1 MTEKDKGGRPTKLTP
16 EVRDEICY
24 RLAGGESLVSICE
37 DEHLPT
43 RATVLNWV
51 VGDRDGFYTDYLRAR
66 DAAGFAH
73 ADQSVEYAKLA
84 AGGKLDPKSAKV
96 ALDGLHW
103 AAERMSP
110 KKHSPRQEIDHTTN
124 GENMNQPTR
133 IEVVSVSTAA
143 DNSDET

>member
-1 MTEKDKGGRPTKLTP
+1 MTKK
-16 EVRDEICY
+16 VRDEICY
-24 RLAGGESLVSICE
+24 RLAAGESLVSICE

-51 VGDRDGFYTDYLRAR
+51 VDDRNGFYTEYMRAR
-66 DAAGFAH
+66 NAAGFAH
-73 ADQSVEYAKLA
+73 ADQSVEYAKRVA
-84 AGGKLDPKSAKV
+84 EGELDPRAAKV

-133 IEVVSVSTAA
+133 IEVVAVSSTT
-143 DNSDET
+143 NSSNESEDQ